1 MAEAM
6 NLVRQELGED
16 AIIVS
21 TQRSSDGQGVRI
33 TAALEAPDGDENI
46 TRALA
51 GEDTTPFSEGVRQ
64 ALTYHGVPARLIEK
78 MVMTARSVEVGSPTM
93 ACAAALE
100 GHFDFAP
107 LPERKAPRPFMLVG
121 PPGSGKTITVAKL
134 AARAR
139 LAGRPVGVITIDTI
153 RAGAVEQLTAF
164 TKILEV
170 EIHQVRGTDTL
181 PDAVATMIENYDLV
195 FIDSPGLN
203 PFSHHDMNYLKALT
217 HSADIEPILV
227 LAAGGDAGEAADIGE
242 SFSACGAT
250 RVLATRLDM
259 TRRLGSILAAAD
271 AGQLMFSEVSI
282 NPHVA
287 TGLCA
292 INPVSMA
299 RMILPPDKDLQPAH
313 FEDNKM
319 PERPEGP
326 RTEVS

>member
-51 GEDTTPFSEGVRQ
+51 GENTTPFSEGVRE

-181 PDAVATMIENYDLV
+181 PHAVATMIENYDLV

-227 LAAGGDAGEAADIGE
+227 LAAGGDASEAADIGE

>member
-1 MAEAM
+1 
-6 NLVRQELGED
+6 
-16 AIIVS
+16 
-21 TQRSSDGQGVRI
+21 
-33 TAALEAPDGDENI
+33 
-46 TRALA
+46 
-51 GEDTTPFSEGVRQ
+51 
-64 ALTYHGVPARLIEK
+64 
-78 MVMTARSVEVGSPTM
+78 M

-100 GHFDFAP
+100 DHFDFAP

-139 LAGRPVGVITIDTI
+139 LAGRPVGVITTDTI

-170 EIHQVRGTDTL
+170 EIHQVRGPEALPQAVDT
-181 PDAVATMIENYDLV
+181 MMGQFDLV

-203 PFSHHDMNYLKALT
+203 PFSHHDMDYLKALT
-217 HSADIEPILV
+217 RISNVESILV

-250 RVLATRLDM
+250 RILATRLDM
-259 TRRLGSILAAAD
+259 TRRLGSVLAAAD
-271 AGQLMFSEVSI
+271 SGQLMFSEVSL

-299 RMILPPDKDLQPAH
+299 RMILPPDEDLQPAR
-313 FEDNKM
+313 FEETET
-319 PERPEGP
+319 PERPAGP
-326 RTEVS
+326 RTEVF

>member
-51 GEDTTPFSEGVRQ
+51 GENTTPFSEGVRE

-227 LAAGGDAGEAADIGE
+227 LAAGGDTGEAADIGE

-250 RVLATRLDM
+250 RILATRLDM

-287 TGLCA
+287 NGLCA

-299 RMILPPDKDLQPAH
+299 RMILPPDKDLQPTH
-313 FEDNKM
+313 FEDNNT
-319 PERPEGP
+319 PERPEGH

>member
-51 GEDTTPFSEGVRQ
+51 GENTTPFSEGVRE

-181 PDAVATMIENYDLV
+181 PHAVATMIENYDLV

-227 LAAGGDAGEAADIGE
+227 LAAGGDTGEAADIGE

-250 RVLATRLDM
+250 RILATRLDM